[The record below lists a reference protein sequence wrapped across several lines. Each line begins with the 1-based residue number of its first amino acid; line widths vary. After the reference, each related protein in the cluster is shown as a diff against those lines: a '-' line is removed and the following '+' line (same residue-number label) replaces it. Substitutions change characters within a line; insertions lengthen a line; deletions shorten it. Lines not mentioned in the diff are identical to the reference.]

1 MTNQATHKALPLG
14 VILAGGRSSR
24 MAGKD
29 KFLLD
34 LGGKKILYHIIERL
48 EPQVDRLILNA
59 NREVDT
65 TLEVVP
71 DLVNGHGPLG
81 GLYSALNYA
90 REKGYSQIVTV
101 PCDTPFIPGDFVHR
115 LLENSTSPITVANS
129 ANRTHPVLALWNI
142 SLIDNLKL
150 ALGNN
155 QLKMMGLIS
164 THPVT
169 EVCWDTLPDPFFNI
183 NTADD
188 LATAEKRV
196 KSHDLQNQ

>member
-1 MTNQATHKALPLG
+1 MTNDATHNVPVLG

-24 MAGKD
+24 MGGND

-34 LGGKKILYHIIERL
+34 LGGKKILDHIIERL

-65 TLEVVP
+65 ILEVVP
-71 DLVNGHGPLG
+71 DLVNSYGPLG

-90 REKGYSQIVTV
+90 RENGFSQIITV
-101 PCDTPFIPGDFVHR
+101 PCDTPFIPYDFASR
-115 LLENSTSPITVANS
+115 LLENRQTPIAVAKS
-129 ANRTHPVLALWNI
+129 AGRLHPVLALWHI
-142 SLIDNLKL
+142 SLLGELKKTIE
-150 ALGNN
+150 NN
-155 QLKMMGLIS
+155 QLKMMDWIS
-164 THPVT
+164 SRSVT

-196 KSHDLQNQ
+196 KSHDLQDQ